1 MACRSAFFRLP
12 GGLLLVLFLWLAQA
26 APAGASG
33 AAASSS
39 PSPSSAAAAPA
50 AARASDEALRQ
61 RFESVQAATVGV
73 RVRAVEGAASVRT
86 LGREREGTGV
96 VIAPQGLVL
105 TIGYLIVEAD
115 QVQITTREQAQV
127 PAQVVAYDAVTGLGL
142 LKPLFPLPGVQQ
154 VKLGSAF
161 AAERGLPLLALTGS
175 APRQAALVRLVD
187 IRPFT
192 GYWEYHL
199 DAALFTA
206 PAFGNHSGAGLFNA
220 QGELVGIANLLLRDV
235 RTPDDPG
242 VEPGNLFVPVD
253 VLTPVIDELVRTGSH
268 PQGQRPWL
276 GINAL
281 ELEGRIRIVRVTPG
295 SPAQEAGLRAG
306 DWVVAVDG
314 EDVRTLEAFYKRVWA
329 HGTGKQGLNLTV
341 REEGA
346 GTRVLEVPVRARAEG
361 MARPAG
367 I

>member
-1 MACRSAFFRLP
+1 MARRSAFRLP
-12 GGLLLVLFLWLAQA
+12 GVLLLVGAAWLAVTG
-26 APAGASG
+26 PVSASDTR
-33 AAASSS
+33 
-39 PSPSSAAAAPA
+39 APA
-50 AARASDEALRQ
+50 ASASAATPAGPPSPPASDETLRQ

-73 RVRAVEGAASVRT
+73 RVRAVDGASSVRT

-105 TIGYLIVEAD
+105 TIGYLIVEAE
-115 QVQITTREQAQV
+115 QVQVITRDQARV

-142 LKPLFPLPGVQQ
+142 LRPLFPLPGVQQ

-161 AAERGLPLLALTGS
+161 AAERGLPLLAMTGS
-175 APRQAALVRLVD
+175 APRQTTLVRLVD

-199 DAALFTA
+199 DAALYTA

-235 RTPDDPG
+235 RTPDDPDA
-242 VEPGNLFVPVD
+242 EPGNLFVPVD
-253 VLTPVIDELVRTGSH
+253 VLLPVIDELVRTGNH
-268 PQGQRPWL
+268 PQSQRPWL
-276 GINAL
+276 GINAM
-281 ELEGRIRIVRVTPG
+281 ELEGRIRIVRVTPD

-314 EDVRTLEAFYKRVWA
+314 EDVRTLEAFYKRLWA
-329 HGTGKQGLNLTV
+329 HGVDKGGLSVTI
-341 REEGA
+341 RDGAA
-346 GTRVLEVPVRARAEG
+346 GTRVLDVPVRVRTEV
-361 MARPAG
+361 MAKPKG

>member
-1 MACRSAFFRLP
+1 MARCSAIRLP
-12 GGLLLVLFLWLAQA
+12 VALLLVLSLSLASTAPVRA
-26 APAGASG
+26 AGPEPSTPAAGA
-33 AAASSS
+33 
-39 PSPSSAAAAPA
+39 PSE
-50 AARASDEALRQ
+50 DALRQ

-73 RVRAVEGAASVRT
+73 RVRAVEDANSART

-96 VIAPQGLVL
+96 VIAPLGLVL

-115 QVQITTREQAQV
+115 QVQITTRDQAQV

-142 LKPLFPLPGVQQ
+142 LRPLFPLPGVRS
-154 VKLGSAF
+154 VPLGSAF
-161 AAERGLPLLALTGS
+161 AAQRGAPLLALTGAS
-175 APRQAALVRLVD
+175 PRQAALVRLVD

-199 DAALFTA
+199 DTALFTA

-242 VEPGNLFVPVD
+242 VEAGNLFVPVD
-253 VLTPVIDELVRTGSH
+253 VLLPVMDELVRTGSH
-268 PQGQRPWL
+268 PQGKRPWL
-276 GINAL
+276 GINAM
-281 ELEGRIRIVRVTPG
+281 ELNGRIRVVRVTPG
-295 SPAQEAGLRAG
+295 SPAQEAGLRVG
-306 DWVVAVDG
+306 DAITAVDG
-314 EDVRTLEAFYKRVWA
+314 KDVSTLEDFYKSVWA
-329 HGTGKQGLNLTV
+329 HGIDKAGLNLTV
-341 REEGA
+341 RGEGA
-346 GTRVLEVPVRARAEG
+346 GARVMEVPVRARDEV

>member
-1 MACRSAFFRLP
+1 MARRSAFSRLP
-12 GGLLLVLFLWLAQA
+12 GGLLLVLSLWLAQA
-26 APAGASG
+26 MPAGASG
-33 AAASSS
+33 PAASGA
-39 PSPSSAAAAPA
+39 PPPSSASSAN
-50 AARASDEALRQ
+50 EALRQ

-86 LGREREGTGV
+86 LGRDREGTGV

-142 LKPLFPLPGVQQ
+142 LRPLFPLPGAQQ

-206 PAFGNHSGAGLFNA
+206 PAFGNHSGAGLFNT

-235 RTPDDPG
+235 RTPDDPDA
-242 VEPGNLFVPVD
+242 EPGNLFVPVD
-253 VLTPVIDELVRTGSH
+253 VLTPVIDELVRTGNH

-281 ELEGRIRIVRVTPG
+281 ELDGRIRIVRVTPG

-314 EDVRTLEAFYKRVWA
+314 EDVRTLEGFYKRVWA
-329 HGTGKQGLNLTV
+329 HGVGQRELNLTV

-346 GTRVLEVPVRARAEG
+346 GTRVLDVPVRARADA